1 MDWMFK
7 ETMEECRFDGV
18 VSEELDCT
26 DGAVEGSS
34 LLGTAQGG
42 RISFVAL
49 LLLLKTGPDSC
60 NFLIKH

>member
-7 ETMEECRFDGV
+7 EMMEEFSCDGV
-18 VSEELDCT
+18 VSVELHCT

-42 RISFVAL
+42 RISFVAVAVEDW
-49 LLLLKTGPDSC
+49 P
-60 NFLIKH
+60 